1 MMKRYLLIIIIFTV
15 VVCCIH
21 AGFEDDA
28 TLHMFSES
36 LVVGYGGD
44 SFDNSAASSANNTS
58 SLERG
63 EEFPSIVKRLGYEQ
77 NATAIIQLGLERN
90 QTASQIMA
98 MLYLNNLVPNDPRLW
113 VGGSE
118 CFLARYVMIQRI
130 FPIAALLETNGTL
143 GSGTVSRSGLLLR
156 EYLIM
161 EIKQCVENRAR
172 GVKATN
178 EYGLQMFWQKSF
190 SEMTSEEEKRF
201 DEMIEAI
208 LATKRKLRTNN
219 TR

>member
-21 AGFEDDA
+21 AGFEDA
-28 TLHMFSES
+28 TSHMFFES

-77 NATAIIQLGLERN
+77 NATAIIQLGFERN

-98 MLYLNNLVPNDPRLW
+98 MLYLNDLVPNDPRLW

-118 CFLARYVMIQRI
+118 CFLVRYVIIQRI

-143 GSGTVSRSGLLLR
+143 GSETVSRSGLLLR

-172 GVKATN
+172 GVNATN

-190 SEMTSEEEKRF
+190 SEMNSEEKERF
-201 DEMIEAI
+201 DKMIWP
-208 LATKRKLRTNN
+208 
-219 TR
+219 